1 MDNVCVAVCN
11 RLKFS
16 SIVGRFLFFGTG
28 HHDQFSDIIVYFRM
42 IWGRNIQLTQ
52 SVCKRLCFR
61 EIVNWGW
68 IHVFMDCFIPYVF
81 SLMHLM
87 ASNYTSKCS
96 NFCQFLRFMSQEVI
110 RM

>member
-1 MDNVCVAVCN
+1 MSASVTHNSRVCFVLHALDNCFVDNVCVAVCN

-28 HHDQFSDIIVYFRM
+28 HHDQCSDIIVYFRM

-61 EIVNWGW
+61 EIVNLGW
-68 IHVFMDCFIPYVF
+68 TLGYVCLWIVS
-81 SLMHLM
+81 SLM
-87 ASNYTSKCS
+87 Y
-96 NFCQFLRFMSQEVI
+96 FLSFT
-110 RM
+110 